1 MKIVFE
7 WDPKKAAS
15 NERKHGVSFE
25 TATLIFRDA
34 NFLTAIQFDGEGE
47 QRWQTIGLVNGVL
60 MLVVIHTTFDTDQV
74 ETIRIISARR
84 ATPQERARY
93 ERENGSNYR

>member
-7 WDPKKAAS
+7 WDSKRAAS
-15 NERKHGVSFE
+15 NARKHGVSFE
-25 TATLIFRDA
+25 TATLVFRDA
-34 NFLTAIQFDGEGE
+34 NFLAAIQFDAEGE
-47 QRWQTIGLVNGVL
+47 QRWQTIGLVNGIL

-74 ETIRIISARR
+74 DTIRIISARR